1 MTDKA
6 NSSGDKVKVYIYW
19 HRKGLTLEDAEN
31 IKSSLEAYSI
41 SSSIFR
47 HTNPYIPD
55 AIFIGNLVSAE
66 AARLVLLSLPYQI
79 KYIFRPDYP
88 QTEGGDSSGL
98 LIGIGYM
105 SAHNQPDDN
114 SQLKPVEVSQSDLN
128 SLLEPEL
135 SNDEFQ
141 RRLHRLTNCL

>member
-6 NSSGDKVKVYIYW
+6 NFSGVKVHISW
-19 HRKGLTLEDAEN
+19 HRKGLTLEDAQK
-31 IKSSLEAYSI
+31 IKSLLEEYKIPST
-41 SSSIFR
+41 IFR
-47 HTNPYIPD
+47 HSDPYIPD

-105 SAHNQPDDN
+105 STHSQPDDN

-135 SNDEFQ
+135 STNEFQ
-141 RRLHRLTNCL
+141 RRLHRITGCL